1 MKRPRLRTIS
11 ATAACA
17 LLIGG
22 AAGATADTT
31 TTARHDSAL
40 ARDVSAVDRD
50 TAWTQVDKLDL
61 DFPTYHTEGL
71 AITPKHLFLSAVE
84 IIEPTQKYPTP
95 VDGYDRT
102 AGKGIG
108 HLFVMDREG
117 HLQKDI
123 TLGEG
128 DMYHPG
134 GISYDGTSVWV
145 PVAQYR
151 PSSSALVYRV
161 DARSLA
167 VHEQFRVKDHI
178 GGIVRDE
185 TNGHLVGNNWG
196 SRRFYE
202 WTADGRQ
209 IRSWTNPSFFT
220 DYQDC
225 QYVASAKMICGG
237 VTNLPQTP
245 SAGGDNATYELG
257 GISMIDL
264 RSHRVLREVPFQKW
278 SSAGHVMT
286 RNPVKLA
293 ARGTRLTLW
302 AAPDNGEEA
311 NGTEL
316 FTYQAD
322 VNP

>member
-1 MKRPRLRTIS
+1 MKRPSLRTIAITTACAIVIGGAAS
-11 ATAACA
+11 ATAATS
-17 LLIGG
+17 GH
-22 AAGATADTT
+22 AGQ
-31 TTARHDSAL
+31 DSAL
-40 ARDVSAVDRD
+40 ARDFAAVDRN
-50 TAWTQVDKLDL
+50 TAWTQVSKLKL
-61 DFPTYHTEGL
+61 NFPTYHPEGL
-71 AITPKHLFLSAVE
+71 AVTPNHLFLSATQ

-95 VDGYDRT
+95 QGGYDRT
-102 AGKGIG
+102 PGKGIG
-108 HLFVMDREG
+108 HLFVMDRQG

-134 GISYDGTSVWV
+134 GISYDGTNVWV

-151 PSSSALVYRV
+151 PNSSAIIYRV
-161 DARSLA
+161 DAKSLA
-167 VHEQFRVKDHI
+167 VHKQFQVNDHI

-185 TNGHLVGNNWG
+185 TTGHLVGNNWG

-202 WTADGRQ
+202 WTAAGKQ
-209 IRSWTNPSFFT
+209 IRAWDNNSFFT

-237 VTNLPQTP
+237 ITNLPQTP
-245 SAGGDNATYELG
+245 SAGGDSATYELG
-257 GISMIDL
+257 GLSMIDL
-264 RSHRVLREVPFQKW
+264 RSHNILREVPFQKW
-278 SSAGHVMT
+278 SDAGHVMT

-293 ARGTRLTLW
+293 ASGNQLTLW
-302 AAPDNGEEA
+302 AAPDNGEDV

-316 FTYQAD
+316 FTFQAS